1 MSSNKFTKK
10 VIINIYDLSN
20 NNLLYP
26 MGLGFYH
33 TGIQISDTGKKNL
46 FKNFLKNI
54 HFLNLVLLV
63 VFQKLVIFFFFKL
76 KGILNKNLKK
86 KKHHHQYIEKV

>member
-46 FKNFLKNI
+46 FKNFKEYSFSQSGI
-54 HFLNLVLLV
+54 IGSVPKIGNL
-63 VFQKLVIFFFFKL
+63 FFF
-76 KGILNKNLKK
+76 
-86 KKHHHQYIEKV
+86 